1 MNSNNANAAVAA
13 QQVKKPKEK
22 RVYTF
27 KQKLLPSILLSL
39 AIPLTVCLFGPFD
52 IYYGNMDIFRYSLG
66 DFLPLCFAGAL
77 FFACLFFGLLMA
89 LKGRAYEIASAVILA
104 VSLLLFVQRSFMNG
118 GVDALQGDGVGTY
131 GAGLVPIII
140 NTAIWVAVISGAVV
154 AAILLRKKH
163 GEIVETVTVIAMIT
177 LIGMQ
182 AVSMGIYSLTTDV
195 WMPIGDRKQ
204 LTNEEA
210 GKTDVLTFEG
220 FSNLSDENNVVVF
233 IVDRFDAS
241 YYDKFIEENPDYFDG
256 MDGFTYFNDYT
267 TLYSRTYPA
276 ITSILTGK
284 ENDFSGTR
292 LDYFKS
298 AYEDGGALRTLKDHG
313 YNISLHT
320 KEYYA
325 YENAAVMS
333 DYVDNITS
341 VAGYYID
348 EHFLLSTDMVRLSFS
363 TYLPF
368 IAKGAMGYMDT
379 AGFNAH
385 AKYILEN
392 KDGGKEVI
400 PYDSDLKALMEYMD
414 SSTFETKNGNG
425 KFTFIHLDGCHTPI
439 KYDEDWSVKWHDDT
453 DVAIRLNFEIIFAYI
468 QQMKDLGIYENS
480 TIVITGDHAW
490 SVNDYKLIG
499 SSHSGSDSRDVE
511 TDTEIDDGENEESEE
526 ETTEPGVEDDDSG
539 VRVTSMFFKPK
550 GESGEPLKTSS
561 AQISQDELW
570 NTILVSEGLL
580 DGKDVLTFYNIPEGE
595 DRERRYFL
603 QVSAKLETNELEEDY
618 IYVYKIIGSALDPE
632 NWVVDHESS
641 FPVGDMYK

>member
-1 MNSNNANAAVAA
+1 
-13 QQVKKPKEK
+13 
-22 RVYTF
+22 
-27 KQKLLPSILLSL
+27 
-39 AIPLTVCLFGPFD
+39 
-52 IYYGNMDIFRYSLG
+52 
-66 DFLPLCFAGAL
+66 
-77 FFACLFFGLLMA
+77 
-89 LKGRAYEIASAVILA
+89 
-104 VSLLLFVQRSFMNG
+104 
-118 GVDALQGDGVGTY
+118 
-131 GAGLVPIII
+131 
-140 NTAIWVAVISGAVV
+140 
-154 AAILLRKKH
+154 
-163 GEIVETVTVIAMIT
+163 
-177 LIGMQ
+177 
-182 AVSMGIYSLTTDV
+182 
-195 WMPIGDRKQ
+195 
-204 LTNEEA
+204 
-210 GKTDVLTFEG
+210 
-220 FSNLSDENNVVVF
+220 
-233 IVDRFDAS
+233 
-241 YYDKFIEENPDYFDG
+241 
-256 MDGFTYFNDYT
+256 
-267 TLYSRTYPA
+267 
-276 ITSILTGK
+276 
-284 ENDFSGTR
+284 
-292 LDYFKS
+292 
-298 AYEDGGALRTLKDHG
+298 
-313 YNISLHT
+313 
-320 KEYYA
+320 
-325 YENAAVMS
+325 MS

-499 SSHSGSDSRDVE
+499 SSHSGTESRDVE
-511 TDTEIDDGENEESEE
+511 TDTEIGDGENEESEE

-580 DGKDVLTFYNIPEGE
+580 DEKDVLTFYNIPEGE